1 MGVAAAEA
9 VATTAIA
16 AVVLT
21 CDVLGRSFSRLEL
34 GSYKITQI
42 FPCNS

>member
-1 MGVAAAEA
+1 STVFLIIGLITLNNKGVAAAEA

-21 CDVLGRSFSRLEL
+21 
-34 GSYKITQI
+34 
-42 FPCNS
+42 